1 MNLIETKP
9 VGDANFYKFSVDFV
23 GDDFVLGGKTLPLG
37 IVTHDILNIPAD
49 RLLSV
54 FRAGDKLNDLYNR
67 LNAENYSD
75 ELFTSIRKTV
85 EKILD
90 IIGKIKPFSY
100 FDIRGEYEYIDLL
113 FSDDKIKE
121 WQRSFSS
128 MPIPNI
134 NFVPE
139 GTAMHDHVIVLTE
152 FIKSYIYLCAD
163 TFNFYKV
170 AMMYFVN
177 LTENG
182 FRDKA
187 LLAGFTKEFFGSE
200 DVAEWIEELNATEI
214 THNFTLEPGVWMAP
228 VVLENK
234 NGSAM
239 LGRRIHF
246 DRMLNFY
253 VTDMF
258 EGLAAG
264 HYSWQCGI
272 CHRFFFMETA
282 HKQLY
287 CSTVNPEYGV
297 PCAYVAKNKMNMPKQ
312 KKKDGFGYAIWKK
325 RYDSLRNEKHKTN
338 KNLPSAKYDVDVCD
352 KAIELAKRHYEEAQ
366 IDFDYAQNQY
376 EQDKYLFDEIF
387 DFAGELRTVNI
398 SKGNFRFAP
407 LMYLEAALGNID
419 KMPQSTFDEIVEKYV
434 EMNIAHPF
442 REGNGR
448 STRIWLDLIFKSELH
463 KVVDWSRVD
472 KEDYLLAMER
482 SPIKDIE
489 IKHLLKNALTDDVD
503 SREVYMK
510 GIDHSYYYEGYT
522 TFKTE
527 DLSKE

>member
-1 MNLIETKP
+1 MRLIETKP
-9 VGDANFYKFSVDFV
+9 IGDANFYKFSVDFI
-23 GDDFVLGGKTLPLG
+23 GDDFILGGKTLPLG
-37 IVTHDILNIPAD
+37 IITHDILNIPAD
-49 RLLSV
+49 KLLSI
-54 FRAGDKLNDLYNR
+54 FKTGDKLNELYNR

-75 ELFTSIRKTV
+75 ELFIKIRET
-85 EKILD
+85 ILE
-90 IIGKIKPFSY
+90 IIKLIKKIKPFSY
-100 FDIRGEYEYIDLL
+100 FSIKDEYNHVEEL
-113 FSDDKIKE
+113 FDDSKIEIWK
-121 WQRSFSS
+121 RSFAS

-139 GTAMHDHVIVLTE
+139 DTAMYDNVIVLTE

-182 FRDKA
+182 FRDKV

-200 DVAEWIEELNATEI
+200 QVLGWIEELNATEI

-228 VVLENK
+228 VVLKNK
-234 NGSAM
+234 DGLTM

-272 CHRFFFMETA
+272 CHKFFFMTTA

-297 PCAYVAKNKMNMPKQ
+297 PCAYVAKNKLNMPKQ
-312 KKKDGFGYAIWKK
+312 KKKDGFGHDIWQK
-325 RYDSLRNEKHKTN
+325 RYNSLRNEKSKT
-338 KNLPSAKYDVDVCD
+338 KNSLPSAKYDIDVCD
-352 KAIELAKRHYEEAQ
+352 KAIELAKRHYEDAQ

-376 EQDKYLFDEIF
+376 EQDMIL
-387 DFAGELRTVNI
+387 VNLI
-398 SKGNFRFAP
+398 A
-407 LMYLEAALGNID
+407 EAKRLLG
-419 KMPQSTFDEIVEKYV
+419 KK
-434 EMNIAHPF
+434 
-442 REGNGR
+442 
-448 STRIWLDLIFKSELH
+448 
-463 KVVDWSRVD
+463 
-472 KEDYLLAMER
+472 
-482 SPIKDIE
+482 
-489 IKHLLKNALTDDVD
+489 
-503 SREVYMK
+503 
-510 GIDHSYYYEGYT
+510 
-522 TFKTE
+522 
-527 DLSKE
+527 

>member
-1 MNLIETKP
+1 MRLIETKP
-9 VGDANFYKFSVDFV
+9 IGDANFYKFSVDFI
-23 GDDFVLGGKTLPLG
+23 GDNFILGGKTLPLG
-37 IVTHDILNIPAD
+37 IITHDILNIPAD
-49 RLLSV
+49 KLLSI
-54 FRAGDKLNDLYNR
+54 FKTGDKLNELYNR

-75 ELFTSIRKTV
+75 ELFIKIRET
-85 EKILD
+85 ILE
-90 IIGKIKPFSY
+90 IIKLIKKIKPFSY
-100 FDIRGEYEYIDLL
+100 FSIKDEYNHVEEL
-113 FSDDKIKE
+113 FDDSKIEIWK
-121 WQRSFSS
+121 RSFAS

-139 GTAMHDHVIVLTE
+139 DTAMYDNVIVLTE

-182 FRDKA
+182 FRDKV

-200 DVAEWIEELNATEI
+200 QVLGWIEELNATEI

-228 VVLENK
+228 VVLKNK
-234 NGSAM
+234 DGLTM

-272 CHRFFFMETA
+272 CHKFFFMTTA

-297 PCAYVAKNKMNMPKQ
+297 PCAYVAKNKLNMPKQ
-312 KKKDGFGYAIWKK
+312 KKKDGFGHNIWQK
-325 RYDSLRNEKHKTN
+325 RYNSLRNEKSKT
-338 KNLPSAKYDVDVCD
+338 KNGLPSAKYDIDVCD
-352 KAIELAKRHYEEAQ
+352 KAIELAKRHYEDAQ

-376 EQDKYLFDEIF
+376 EQDMIL
-387 DFAGELRTVNI
+387 VNLI
-398 SKGNFRFAP
+398 A
-407 LMYLEAALGNID
+407 EAKRLLG
-419 KMPQSTFDEIVEKYV
+419 KK
-434 EMNIAHPF
+434 
-442 REGNGR
+442 
-448 STRIWLDLIFKSELH
+448 
-463 KVVDWSRVD
+463 
-472 KEDYLLAMER
+472 
-482 SPIKDIE
+482 
-489 IKHLLKNALTDDVD
+489 
-503 SREVYMK
+503 
-510 GIDHSYYYEGYT
+510 
-522 TFKTE
+522 
-527 DLSKE
+527 

>member
-1 MNLIETKP
+1 MLY
-9 VGDANFYKFSVDFV
+9 VF
-23 GDDFVLGGKTLPLG
+23 KT
-37 IVTHDILNIPAD
+37 
-49 RLLSV
+49 
-54 FRAGDKLNDLYNR
+54 GDKLNDLYNR

-75 ELFTSIRKTV
+75 ELFVSIRETV
-85 EKILD
+85 EKILNL
-90 IIGKIKPFSY
+90 IGKIKPFSY
-100 FDIRGEYEYIDLL
+100 FNISEEYEHIDLL
-113 FSDDKIKE
+113 LGDDKIKE
-121 WQRSFSS
+121 WQRGFSS
-128 MPIPNI
+128 LPIPNI

-139 GTAMHDHVIVLTE
+139 GTAMHDHVIVLSE

-182 FRDKA
+182 FRDKV
-187 LLAGFTKEFFGSE
+187 LLAGFTKEFFGKE
-200 DVAEWIEELNATEI
+200 EVAEWIEELNATEI
-214 THNFTLEPGVWMAP
+214 
-228 VVLENK
+228 ENK
-234 NGSAM
+234 NGSAV

-258 EGLAAG
+258 DGLAAG

-297 PCAYVAKNKMNMPKQ
+297 PCAYVAKNKLNMPKQ

-376 EQDKYLFDEIF
+376 EQDMV
-387 DFAGELRTVNI
+387 LRNLI
-398 SKGNFRFAP
+398 N
-407 LMYLEAALGNID
+407 EAKATLG
-419 KMPQSTFDEIVEKYV
+419 KK
-434 EMNIAHPF
+434 
-442 REGNGR
+442 
-448 STRIWLDLIFKSELH
+448 
-463 KVVDWSRVD
+463 
-472 KEDYLLAMER
+472 
-482 SPIKDIE
+482 
-489 IKHLLKNALTDDVD
+489 
-503 SREVYMK
+503 
-510 GIDHSYYYEGYT
+510 
-522 TFKTE
+522 
-527 DLSKE
+527 

>member
-1 MNLIETKP
+1 MRLIETNP
-9 VGDANFYKFSVDFV
+9 VGDANFYKFSIDFV
-23 GDDFVLGGKTLPLG
+23 GDEFIIGGITLPLG
-37 IVTHDILNIPAD
+37 IITHDILNIPAKK
-49 RLLSV
+49 LLSV
-54 FRAGDKLNDLYNR
+54 FETGDKLNDLYNR

-75 ELFTSIRKTV
+75 ELFIKIRET
-85 EKILD
+85 ILE
-90 IIGKIKPFSY
+90 IIKLIKKIKPFSY
-100 FDIRGEYEYIDLL
+100 FSIKDEYNHVEEL
-113 FSDDKIKE
+113 FDDSKIEIWK
-121 WQRSFSS
+121 RSFAS

-139 GTAMHDHVIVLTE
+139 DTAMYDNVIVLTE

-182 FRDKA
+182 FRDKV

-200 DVAEWIEELNATEI
+200 QVLGWIEELNATEI

-228 VVLENK
+228 VVLKNK
-234 NGSAM
+234 DGLTM

-272 CHRFFFMETA
+272 CHKFFFMTTA

-297 PCAYVAKNKMNMPKQ
+297 PCAYVAKNKLNMPKQ
-312 KKKDGFGYAIWKK
+312 KKKDGFGHDIWQK
-325 RYDSLRNEKHKTN
+325 RYNSLRNEKSKT
-338 KNLPSAKYDVDVCD
+338 KNGLPSAKYDIDVCD
-352 KAIELAKRHYEEAQ
+352 KAIELAKRHYEDAQ

-376 EQDKYLFDEIF
+376 EQDMIL
-387 DFAGELRTVNI
+387 VNLI
-398 SKGNFRFAP
+398 A
-407 LMYLEAALGNID
+407 EAKRLLG
-419 KMPQSTFDEIVEKYV
+419 KK
-434 EMNIAHPF
+434 
-442 REGNGR
+442 
-448 STRIWLDLIFKSELH
+448 
-463 KVVDWSRVD
+463 
-472 KEDYLLAMER
+472 
-482 SPIKDIE
+482 
-489 IKHLLKNALTDDVD
+489 
-503 SREVYMK
+503 
-510 GIDHSYYYEGYT
+510 
-522 TFKTE
+522 
-527 DLSKE
+527 

>member
-1 MNLIETKP
+1 MRLIETKP
-9 VGDANFYKFSVDFV
+9 IGDANFYKFSVDFI
-23 GDDFVLGGKTLPLG
+23 GDDFILGGKTLPLG
-37 IVTHDILNIPAD
+37 IITHDILNIPAD
-49 RLLSV
+49 KLLSI
-54 FRAGDKLNDLYNR
+54 FKTGDKLNDLYNR

-75 ELFTSIRKTV
+75 ELFIKIRET
-85 EKILD
+85 ILE
-90 IIGKIKPFSY
+90 IIKLIKKIKPFSY
-100 FDIRGEYEYIDLL
+100 FSIKDEYNHVEEL
-113 FSDDKIKE
+113 FDDSKIEMWK
-121 WQRSFSS
+121 RSFAS

-139 GTAMHDHVIVLTE
+139 DTAMYDNVIVLTE

-182 FRDKA
+182 FRDKV

-200 DVAEWIEELNATEI
+200 QVLGWIEELNATEI

-228 VVLENK
+228 VVLTNK
-234 NGSAM
+234 DGLTM

-272 CHRFFFMETA
+272 CHKFFFMTTA

-297 PCAYVAKNKMNMPKQ
+297 PCAYVAKNKLNMPKQ
-312 KKKDGFGYAIWKK
+312 KKKDGFGHDIWQK
-325 RYDSLRNEKHKTN
+325 RYNSLRNEKSKT
-338 KNLPSAKYDVDVCD
+338 KNGLPSAKYDIDVCD
-352 KAIELAKRHYEEAQ
+352 KAIELAKRHYEDAQ

-376 EQDKYLFDEIF
+376 EQDMIL
-387 DFAGELRTVNI
+387 VNLI
-398 SKGNFRFAP
+398 A
-407 LMYLEAALGNID
+407 EAKRLLG
-419 KMPQSTFDEIVEKYV
+419 KK
-434 EMNIAHPF
+434 
-442 REGNGR
+442 
-448 STRIWLDLIFKSELH
+448 
-463 KVVDWSRVD
+463 
-472 KEDYLLAMER
+472 
-482 SPIKDIE
+482 
-489 IKHLLKNALTDDVD
+489 
-503 SREVYMK
+503 
-510 GIDHSYYYEGYT
+510 
-522 TFKTE
+522 
-527 DLSKE
+527 